1 VKRET
6 RHEQTLRLAI
16 NGLKVTSP
24 VKTILHAIVA
34 EVEGAW
40 RDSDARLRAELR
52 RKGKA
57 LRYIHD
63 NTECLLSHETARG
76 ALKKPQ

>member
-1 VKRET
+1 MTPKQIERE
-6 RHEQTLRLAI
+6 RAAFDHRRCRA
-16 NGLKVTSP
+16 
-24 VKTILHAIVA
+24 TI
-34 EVEGAW
+34 
-40 RDSDARLRAELR
+40 ARLRAELR
-52 RKGKA
+52 RKDKA